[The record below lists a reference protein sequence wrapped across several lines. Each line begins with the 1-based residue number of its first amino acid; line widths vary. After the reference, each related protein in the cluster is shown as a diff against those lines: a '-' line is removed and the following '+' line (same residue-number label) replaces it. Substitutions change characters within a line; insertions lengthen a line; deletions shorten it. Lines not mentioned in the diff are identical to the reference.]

1 MSSKNKEKF
10 KMTYEDFKKL
20 KRRALEDLEFNEDNA
35 IELSAKVP
43 NLYQKYLSLYIGELE
58 KYKKMTLKRDRMY
71 GELLRN
77 EKVNGDIEWKSKDEY
92 NSVIMTN
99 DNYYDLKLKTQ
110 EQEHIVKFLEET
122 LDNIKRMSFNIKNF
136 IDLKKFLAGMS

>member
-1 MSSKNKEKF
+1 MSNENKEKF

-35 IELSAKVP
+35 IELSIKVP
-43 NLYQKYLSLYIGELE
+43 NLYQKYLSLYINELD
-58 KYKKMTLKRDRMY
+58 KYKKLVVKRDRMY

-110 EQEHIVKFLEET
+110 EQEHIVKFLEDT

>member
-1 MSSKNKEKF
+1 
-10 KMTYEDFKKL
+10 MTYEDFKKL

-35 IELSAKVP
+35 IELSIKVP
-43 NLYQKYLSLYIGELE
+43 NLYQKYLSLYINELD
-58 KYKKMTLKRDRMY
+58 KYKKLVVKRDRMY

-110 EQEHIVKFLEET
+110 EQEHIVKFLEDT

>member
-1 MSSKNKEKF
+1 
-10 KMTYEDFKKL
+10 MTYEDFKKL

-35 IELSAKVP
+35 IELSIKVP
-43 NLYQKYLSLYIGELE
+43 NLYQKYLSLYINELD
-58 KYKKMTLKRDRMY
+58 KYKKLVVKRDRMY